1 MVDHRCAR
9 TRRADDCFC
18 LALLKV
24 AKETPGQLAGLGP
37 VTSVK
42 GGLTAARLSFIKF
55 KLTTETSQNF
65 DGTHSDRGPELV
77 NETGY
82 EKRNEHFMV
91 VDLSVLESFGFVLC
105 SLFFVLCSQ
114 FRLMNSQIE
123 EQRSKYK
130 APSTKFKDHSTKP
143 IQIPTFY

>member
-1 MVDHRCAR
+1 MCTSNDSLRTLPPLRIIRKEFGKMVDHRCAG

-24 AKETPGQLAGLGP
+24 ANETPGQLAGLGP

-77 NETGY
+77 NETRD
-82 EKRNEHFMV
+82 E
-91 VDLSVLESFGFVLC
+91 
-105 SLFFVLCSQ
+105 
-114 FRLMNSQIE
+114 
-123 EQRSKYK
+123 
-130 APSTKFKDHSTKP
+130 
-143 IQIPTFY
+143 